1 MNAIFLDI
9 DGVLNDQNSIE
20 TMYNA
25 LGHKQ
30 FHMLANAIGETPF
43 NYKSC
48 ELIKKLIKETKSV
61 VVLSSTWRL
70 SEKSMETV
78 EDYIET
84 KLYGRTPHLGLSYA
98 RGKEIKAY
106 LSRHP
111 EITNY
116 VILDDDTDMLEE
128 QKEHF
133 VNVDGK
139 LGFTKED
146 FDKCV
151 VILNEEVDNISVN

>member
-48 ELIKKLIKETKSV
+48 ERIKKLIDQTESV

-70 SEKSMETV
+70 SERSMKTV
-78 EDYIET
+78 EEHIGVE
-84 KLYGRTPHLGLSYA
+84 LYGRTPNLGMSYA
-98 RGKEIKAY
+98 RGKEIKSY
-106 LSRHP
+106 LKRHP

-128 QKEHF
+128 QKRHF

-139 LGFTKED
+139 LGFSEED
-146 FDKCV
+146 FEKCV
-151 VILNEEVDNISVN
+151 VILNEEVDCFNIN

>member
-9 DGVLNDQNSIE
+9 DGVLNDQNSLE
-20 TMYNA
+20 TMYSV

-30 FHMLANAIGETPF
+30 FHTLTRAIGETPF

-48 ELIKKLIKETKSV
+48 ELIKKLIVETNSV
-61 VVLSSTWRL
+61 IVLSSTWRL
-70 SEKSMETV
+70 SKESMRIV

-84 KLYGRTPHLGLSYA
+84 KLYGKTPYLGVSRS
-98 RGKEIKAY
+98 RGKEIKVY
-106 LSRHP
+106 LNRHP

-128 QKEHF
+128 QQKHF

-139 LGFTKED
+139 LGFTEKD

-151 VILNEEVDNISVN
+151 VILNEKVDSISAY